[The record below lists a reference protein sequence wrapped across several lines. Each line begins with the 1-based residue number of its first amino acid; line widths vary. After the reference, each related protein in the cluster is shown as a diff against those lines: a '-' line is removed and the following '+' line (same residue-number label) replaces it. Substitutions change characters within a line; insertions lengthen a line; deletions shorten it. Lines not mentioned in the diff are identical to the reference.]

1 MVTPHQTGRQRLI
14 REFLQLKA
22 LGLHLYPVGSNK
34 LPIGQWALG
43 DVNYVHQMPSD
54 ERGAL
59 WSKDPRTN
67 GWAILCG
74 NRRIGVFTLD
84 VESAGMGYSEILAVL
99 ASLPMTCQ
107 RPSPTGG
114 RHAVIIVTDGE
125 PVPTQVLARV
135 AGVLLAEVRGVS
147 KGDANG
153 AYAVVTGPGRGPLPA
168 DFEPAKMT
176 RAEVDEL
183 LDVVRTLH
191 RPSAREVRVRDN
203 KGTAAYAGSQASR
216 GSGTGRFIA
225 EAIISG
231 QLAWPQVL
239 DDGWTQ
245 TSEQPLED
253 GLRLGLLRPAYG
265 GVPPTSSESANAVGA
280 TLVVHSGSVEWADPG
295 EAFNPQQ
302 ALAASRFDADYWA
315 AMKVVEASAEAYVTG
330 RGLIPIWISAWPGAL
345 LEQIHEGRARSV
357 RRWHAQHHGSS
368 S

>member
-1 MVTPHQTGRQRLI
+1 MTGLGEIRKRRLL
-14 REFLQLKA
+14 REFLLLVG
-22 LGLHLYPVGSNK
+22 LGLHPYPVGRDK

-43 DVNYVHQMPSD
+43 AVNYVQHKPSFA
-54 ERGAL
+54 RGAI
-59 WSKDPRTN
+59 WSEDPRTF

-74 NRRIGVFTLD
+74 NIRIGVFTLD
-84 VESAGMGYSEILAVL
+84 VESAGMGYPEILAVL
-99 ASLPMTCQ
+99 APLPVTCQ

-114 RHAVIIVTDGE
+114 RHAAIIVTDGE

-176 RAEVDEL
+176 RAEVDDL
-183 LDVVRTLH
+183 LDAVRGLH
-191 RPSAREVRVRDN
+191 RPSARELRVTDN
-203 KGTAAYAGSQASR
+203 KRTAAYAGSQASR
-216 GSGTGRFIA
+216 GTGTGRLIA

-239 DDGWTQ
+239 EGGWSL
-245 TSEQPLED
+245 TSEQPLDD

-265 GVPPTSSESANAVGA
+265 GVPPTSSESANAIGA
-280 TLVVHSGSVEWADPG
+280 TLVVHSGAVEWADPG

-302 ALAASRFDADYWA
+302 ALAASRFDADYSA

-330 RGLIPIWISAWPGAL
+330 RGLLPIWISAWPGAL
-345 LEQIHEGRARSV
+345 LEQIHEERARSV
-357 RRWHAQHHGSS
+357 RRWHALQGGSLS
-368 S
+368 